1 MFTDALIMP
10 DPNASFIEARKLI
23 LASYLLA
30 ALALFGIL
38 KFHLLSALFAGLLVY
53 ELVVLIATRSIVAK
67 LGRPGARF
75 ASVSILA
82 MLIVAAIVGIG
93 AGIASIF
100 YGEHNAIPSVMQ
112 KTAEVAGVIHGYL
125 PIWLS
130 NLLPQTAQEWQA
142 SVLDYLK
149 EHGDQLQL
157 FGGRAG
163 RSLLHILFGMVI
175 GALVALYSLTQPTR
189 LGLLPRVLRSRLHK
203 LADAFHEIIFSQIK
217 ISAINALLTW
227 LYLDGI
233 LALTG
238 YHLPLT
244 KTLVVLTFF
253 FGLLP
258 IIGNLITNTLIVII
272 SMTHSVEL
280 GIVSLLFLMVIHKL
294 EYFLNAKIIG
304 SRIHARTWELLI
316 AMVVMEALFGLPG
329 VIAAPIYYAYLKNEL
344 KAAKLL

>member
-1 MFTDALIMP
+1 MP
-10 DPNASFIEARKLI
+10 DQNAPFLEARKLI
-23 LASYLLA
+23 IASYILA
-30 ALALFGIL
+30 AFTLFAIL

-53 ELVVLIATRSIVAK
+53 ELTVLIATRSIVAK
-67 LGRPGARF
+67 LGRPRARF
-75 ASVSILA
+75 VSMSLLA
-82 MLIVAAIVGIG
+82 MLIVSAFVGIG
-93 AGIASIF
+93 VGIMSIF

-112 KTAEVAGVIHGYL
+112 KAAEIATTIYGYL
-125 PIWLS
+125 PSWLS
-130 NLLPQTAQEWQA
+130 NVLPQSPEEWQI
-142 SVLDYLK
+142 SVMDYLK
-149 EHGDQLQL
+149 EHADQLQL

-163 RSLLHILFGMVI
+163 RSMVHILFGMVI
-175 GALVALYSLTQPTR
+175 GALVALYSLTQPKK
-189 LGLLPRVLRSRLHK
+189 LGLLPRVLRTRVHK
-203 LADAFHEIIFSQIK
+203 LAEAFHEIIFSQIK

-316 AMVVMEALFGLPG
+316 AMLVMEALFGLPG
-329 VIAAPIYYAYLKNEL
+329 VVAAPIYYAYLKNEL